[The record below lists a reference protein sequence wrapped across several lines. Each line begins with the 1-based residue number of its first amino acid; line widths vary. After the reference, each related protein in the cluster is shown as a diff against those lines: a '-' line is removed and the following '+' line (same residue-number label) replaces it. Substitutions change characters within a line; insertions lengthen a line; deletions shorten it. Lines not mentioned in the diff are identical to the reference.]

1 MGKHWSSE
9 EDTILKKAVS
19 EVGTCWKSVASRV
32 QTRTPRQCRERYQWR
47 NYDFIKKSSEW
58 TTKDDMQLL
67 DAYYEAYSKTRNVAP
82 TNWKLVSNGLA
93 KKRTPGAVKMR
104 YYSDAFKSFYKE
116 VVGKQ
121 LETIELFC
129 KTL

>member
-1 MGKHWSSE
+1 MS
-9 EDTILKKAVS
+9 VS
-19 EVGTCWKSVASRV
+19 SRV

-47 NYDFIKKSSEW
+47 NYDIIKKSLKW
-58 TTKDDMQLL
+58 TPQDDFELL
-67 DAYYEAYSKTRNVAP
+67 YSYYYAYGKTRNELP
-82 TNWKLVSNGLA
+82 TNWKLVSEGLT

-121 LETIELFC
+121 LKTIEIFC